1 MSAAND
7 MILDLK
13 APHQVYRTKDGEKVP
28 GVTTVLQQ
36 LNKPAIPY
44 WTGCEEREGILRTMG
59 STRAWTRQ
67 ELRLQLPINSK
78 TGKPVLFAETKR
90 DKAAD
95 VGTVAHAM
103 VEAWHLG
110 KTLSRQG
117 IEDALYESALV
128 PFGRF
133 KQWWGDSGLTLLH
146 AELQM
151 VSESWR
157 VGGTAD
163 QIGRDRQGRVV
174 LWDTKTGKPWYE
186 GRPYREQIAQAVAY
200 AQMYQEVHGEVVEE
214 ISIARIGKTAGDNGD
229 LYHLSK
235 DEVYAGLGRWLAALA
250 AHRST
255 KDFDLIYKER

>member
-1 MSAAND
+1 

-13 APHQVYRTKDGEKVP
+13 APHQVYRTKDGEKVA

-44 WTGCEEREGILRTMG
+44 WTGCEEREGIIRLMKHAG
-59 STRAWTRQ
+59 GNRAWTPD
-67 ELRLQLPINSK
+67 ELRTILPTNSK

-103 VEAWHLG
+103 VEAWHAG
-110 KTLSRQG
+110 TTLSRSG
-117 IEDALYESALV
+117 IPDDVYAQAVEPAE
-128 PFGRF
+128 RF
-133 KQWWGDSGLTLLH
+133 KGWWSEAGLTLLH

-151 VSESWR
+151 VSEEWG

-163 QIGRDRQGRVV
+163 QIGRDQQGRIV

-200 AQMYQEVHGEVVEE
+200 SVMYHECHGEAVSD
-214 ISIARIGKTAGDNGD
+214 ICIARIGKTAGDKGD
-229 LYHLSK
+229 LYRVGK
-235 DEVYAGLGRWLAALA
+235 AEWMAGKARWLAALD

-255 KDFDLIYKER
+255 KFFDNLYREL